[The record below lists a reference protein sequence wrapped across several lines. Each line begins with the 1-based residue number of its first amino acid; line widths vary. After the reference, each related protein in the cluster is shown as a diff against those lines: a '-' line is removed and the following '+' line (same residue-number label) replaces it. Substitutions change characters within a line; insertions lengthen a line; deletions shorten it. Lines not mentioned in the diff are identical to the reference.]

1 MSVSKIKI
9 DKDLLKKAKE
19 YSVKAGYT
27 SVEEF
32 VNYIIE
38 KEISK
43 AEETESEEEVKKRLQ
58 GLGYISQRGET
69 ANKVTKV

>member
-9 DKDLLKKAKE
+9 DKELLKKARE
-19 YSVKAGYT
+19 YAAKAGYT

-32 VNYIIE
+32 VSHIIE

-43 AEETESEEEVKKRLQ
+43 LAEAEAVKKRLQ
-58 GLGYISQRGET
+58 GLGYIS
-69 ANKVTKV
+69 

>member
-9 DKDLLKKAKE
+9 YKKLLKKAKE
-19 YSVKAGYT
+19 YAAKAGYT

-32 VNYIIE
+32 ISHIIE

-43 AEETESEEEVKKRLQ
+43 SEESESEEEVKKRLK
-58 GLGYISQRGET
+58 GLGYIS
-69 ANKVTKV
+69 

>member
-9 DKDLLKKAKE
+9 DKELLKKARE
-19 YSVKAGYT
+19 YAAKAGYT

-32 VNYIIE
+32 VSHIIE

-43 AEETESEEEVKKRLQ
+43 AGEPESEEEVVKKRLQ
-58 GLGYISQRGET
+58 GLGYIS
-69 ANKVTKV
+69 

>member
-9 DKDLLKKAKE
+9 DKELLKKAGE
-19 YSVKAGYT
+19 YAAKAGYT

-32 VNYIIE
+32 VSHIIE

-43 AEETESEEEVKKRLQ
+43 LEEAEAVKKRLQ
-58 GLGYISQRGET
+58 GLGYIS
-69 ANKVTKV
+69 